1 MIKTFKQRL
10 LDGDTLRVF
19 GLARIVHPVVVD
31 IFALAGGYDGFW
43 LDQEHSAATTDQIN
57 AVSVAARANGMD
69 SFVRIPPIGY
79 WEVTRCLEAGSGG
92 VMAAQ
97 IHSAEHARQFVS
109 WCKFAPEGT
118 RGLNTGGRDA
128 NYSHMR
134 PAEFVEHANRAL
146 FTAIQIETLGSLD
159 EADDIAAIPGVDL
172 LFVGPSDLS
181 LVLGCVGEFHHSK
194 LWEAIEKISQACEAQ
209 GKTWGCVAPD
219 AKFAQR
225 AEELGCRM
233 LTMGNDTLMM
243 RRGVDALKAAFEK
256 QF

>member
-1 MIKTFKQRL
+1 MTKTFKQRL

-19 GLARIVHPVVVD
+19 GLARIVHPIVVD
-31 IFALAGGYDGFW
+31 VFALAGGYDGFW

-57 AVSVAARANGMD
+57 AVSVAARANNMD

-128 NYSHMR
+128 NYSHMP

-181 LVLGCVGEFHHSK
+181 LVLGCVGEFHHPK
-194 LWEAIEKISQACEAQ
+194 LWEAIEKISKACAAQ